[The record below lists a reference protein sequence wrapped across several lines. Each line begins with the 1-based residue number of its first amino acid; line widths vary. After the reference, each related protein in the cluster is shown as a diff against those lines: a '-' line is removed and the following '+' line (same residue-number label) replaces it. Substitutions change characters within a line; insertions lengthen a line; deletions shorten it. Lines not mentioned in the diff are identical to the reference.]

1 MPLRDLETISRF
13 HWDLTLKKE
22 SSTSPL
28 SNLRGQM
35 LFHTEAGTRL
45 GYVSLEDRGW
55 SREASGLAKGGETF
69 GSGTSPVPLP

>member
-1 MPLRDLETISRF
+1 MPLRDLKTISRL
-13 HWDLTLKKE
+13 HQDLTLKKE

-45 GYVSLEDRGW
+45 GDVSLEDRGW
-55 SREASGLAKGGETF
+55 SLELSRGWRNLY
-69 GSGTSPVPLP
+69 SGTSPVPLP

>member
-1 MPLRDLETISRF
+1 MPLRDLKTISRL
-13 HWDLTLKKE
+13 HQDLTLKKK

-35 LFHTEAGTRL
+35 FHTEAGTRL
-45 GYVSLEDRGW
+45 VSLEDRAW
-55 SREASGLAKGGETF
+55 SREALGLADGGETF

>member
-1 MPLRDLETISRF
+1 MPVVLVFWQFVEFSLLWCF
-13 HWDLTLKKE
+13 LAVCGFVQG
-22 SSTSPL
+22 
-28 SNLRGQM
+28 RGQM

-55 SREASGLAKGGETF
+55 SREALGLAKGGETF

>member
-1 MPLRDLETISRF
+1 MPLRDLKTISRL
-13 HWDLTLKKE
+13 HQDLTLKKE

-45 GYVSLEDRGW
+45 GYVSLEDRG
-55 SREASGLAKGGETF
+55 SERSFGLNKGCRNF
-69 GSGTSPVPLP
+69 